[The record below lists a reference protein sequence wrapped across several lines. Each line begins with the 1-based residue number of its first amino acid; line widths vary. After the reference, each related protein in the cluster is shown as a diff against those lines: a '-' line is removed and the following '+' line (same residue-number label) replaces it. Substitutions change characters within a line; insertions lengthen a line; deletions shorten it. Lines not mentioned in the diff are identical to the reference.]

1 MRKLAVLLSGS
12 GRTLDNFHQ
21 RIRAGALRAEIQ
33 VVVSNV
39 ASALGLEKARRYG
52 YPAFHAASD
61 AEINGILAGYDIDLI
76 ALAGYLKLYT
86 PPPQLRRSVLNIHP
100 ALIPSFCGAGFY
112 GHHVHEAVKA
122 KGCTVLEG
130 APISVIQTPR
140 PRAAAPGS
148 ASGPAAGA
156 ADAKIDPAVQ
166 RARDS
171 DARRILEGELQRA
184 QAELATMQKEY
195 NNGQP
200 ERLGSERNFQRYLD
214 RVADMKAA
222 IARKESDIA
231 AIQREIAKLPQ

>member
-1 MRKLAVLLSGS
+1 MRHNAAMKPCVAPLLALA
-12 GRTLDNFHQ
+12 
-21 RIRAGALRAEIQ
+21 I
-33 VVVSNV
+33 V
-39 ASALGLEKARRYG
+39 ASPLL
-52 YPAFHAASD
+52 AS
-61 AEINGILAGYDIDLI
+61 AQESSRPVYRCPGTPV
-76 ALAGYLKLYT
+76 LYT
-86 PPPQLRRSVLNIHP
+86 DTLTPQ
-100 ALIPSFCGAGFY
+100 
-112 GHHVHEAVKA
+112 EAKA